1 MDFNIFA
8 EVLDTS
14 LLIGT
19 GVAFV
24 SAVIQGY
31 SGFGGGLVVV
41 PILAILFGPIEAIAI
56 TSIAGLLGNVLLWP
70 DAIKKAYWPE
80 AAPLSIAAA
89 IAIPIG
95 LLFLTTADPTLIRRG
110 MGVFILVVAALLM
123 SGWIY
128 KGQRNVFT
136 SGVAGA
142 LTGGVMGSFGMP
154 AGPFMVIYYMSAP
167 VAPPI
172 QRANI
177 IISVGV
183 ALLFMLGGLII
194 SGAYHETTI
203 ARTIIITPVFLA
215 GTWTGR
221 YLFNVAPLSWFKKAV
236 YVILIATGV
245 SILLV

>member
-41 PILAILFGPIEAIAI
+41 PILAILFGPIEATAI

-95 LLFLTTADPTLIRRG
+95 LLFLPTADPTLIRRG
-110 MGVFILVVAALLM
+110 MGVFIL
-123 SGWIY
+123 S
-128 KGQRNVFT
+128 
-136 SGVAGA
+136 
-142 LTGGVMGSFGMP
+142 
-154 AGPFMVIYYMSAP
+154 
-167 VAPPI
+167 
-172 QRANI
+172 
-177 IISVGV
+177 
-183 ALLFMLGGLII
+183 
-194 SGAYHETTI
+194 
-203 ARTIIITPVFLA
+203 
-215 GTWTGR
+215 
-221 YLFNVAPLSWFKKAV
+221 KKC
-236 YVILIATGV
+236 
-245 SILLV
+245 